1 MLVGQIAGF
10 PSVWNCKHSGEGS
23 LGHSRNVLNW
33 GFLEER
39 FGCLHSCF
47 GTAVLTESPVITN
60 SSCSE
65 NYMGEK
71 EGEQMLGIPLHT
83 VSWPLVT
90 CAAPSEKCLLLMFA
104 LIFLLV

>member
-33 GFLEER
+33 GFLEEH

-65 NYMGEK
+65 NYKGGERRGTDAGHSSAHC
-71 EGEQMLGIPLHT
+71 ELAIGDMCCTQ
-83 VSWPLVT
+83 
-90 CAAPSEKCLLLMFA
+90 
-104 LIFLLV
+104 